1 MTSYNHRIYYS
12 YMKTVINIKADRDI
26 KMKAKKLAGD
36 LGLSLSAVINAYLKQ
51 FVRNKSVYFSAVP
64 SMSKELE
71 NLLGKIDRD
80 IKQKKNLSPAISDV
94 KGLKKY
100 LSSL

>member
-1 MTSYNHRIYYS
+1 
-12 YMKTVINIKADRDI
+12 MKTVINIKADRDTKI
-26 KMKAKKLAGD
+26 KARKIAED

-51 FVRNKSVYFSAVP
+51 FVRNKSVYFSATP

-71 NLLGKIDRD
+71 DILGGIDRD
-80 IKQKKNLSPAISDV
+80 IKRKKNLSGVISDS
-94 KGLKKY
+94 KALNRY

>member
-1 MTSYNHRIYYS
+1 
-12 YMKTVINIKADRDI
+12 MKTVINIKADRDVKI
-26 KMKAKKLAGD
+26 KARKIAEE

-51 FVRNKSVYFSAVP
+51 FVRNKSVYFSATP

-71 NLLGKIDRD
+71 DILGGIDRD
-80 IKQKKNLSPAISDV
+80 IKRKKNLSGVISDS
-94 KGLKKY
+94 KELNRY